1 MRTLALA
8 LLLAATSAFAQAP
21 RIQRATVT
29 TAPAAADLGA
39 QVRGSKTPWIGYS
52 VPAVDGYR
60 VMCCFDRWGDFKS
73 GGTCRLSDDASSFT
87 NTKDDELRP
96 AAGSIA
102 VVYRIENGA
111 VDKVRTYSL
120 DCTLDGGGSTA
131 LTWIDG
137 VDPHKSVAL
146 LASLVGGEKSASKRA
161 LSALAMHDEASAGD
175 RLEAWARSSTASDS
189 IRGEAVFWL
198 AETRPERGL
207 EAARQLA
214 RDTSAS
220 RKVREKAVFALSLIK
235 TAPATDELIRIAK
248 TDDDSHVRGQALFW
262 LSQQAGKKAAGAI
275 REAVDRDADSHVR
288 EKAVFAVSQLPGDEG
303 IPILIDLMK
312 NHRDPN
318 VRKKAAF
325 WLGQKRDPRALNA
338 LEEILRR

>member
-1 MRTLALA
+1 MRKLALA
-8 LLLAATSAFAQAP
+8 LVLVASSAFAQVP
-21 RIQRATVT
+21 RILRATVT
-29 TAPAAADLGA
+29 TAPAAADLAA
-39 QVRGSKTPWIGYS
+39 QVRASKTPWIGYS

-73 GGTCRLSDDASSFT
+73 GGTCRLTDDASSFT
-87 NTKDDELRP
+87 STTDDELRP

-102 VVYRIENGA
+102 VVYRVENGA
-111 VDKVRTYSL
+111 IARVRTYSL
-120 DCTLDGGGSTA
+120 DCTLDGGGTA
-131 LTWIDG
+131 VTWIDG
-137 VDPHKSVAL
+137 ADPRKSVAL
-146 LASLVGGEKSASKRA
+146 LASLVGGEKSISKRA
-161 LSALAMHDEASAGD
+161 LSALAMHDEPSAGD
-175 RLEAWARSSTASDS
+175 RLEGWARSSTASDDV
-189 IRGEAVFWL
+189 RGEAVFWL

-207 EAARQLA
+207 EAARLLA
-214 RDTSAS
+214 RDASAS

-248 TDDDSHVRGQALFW
+248 NDDDSHVRGQALFW

>member
-8 LLLAATSAFAQAP
+8 LLLLATSAFAQAP
-21 RIQRATVT
+21 RIQRATLT

-39 QVRGSKTPWIGYS
+39 QIRGSKSPWIGYS

-60 VMCCFDRWGDFKS
+60 VMCCFERWGEFKS
-73 GGTCRLSDDASSFT
+73 GGTCRLSDEASSFT
-87 NTKDDELRP
+87 NTNDDELRP

-111 VDKVRTYSL
+111 IDKVRTYSL
-120 DCTLDGGGSTA
+120 DCTLDGGGTA
-131 LTWIDG
+131 VTWIDG
-137 VDPHKSVAL
+137 ADPRKSVGL
-146 LASLVGGEKSASKRA
+146 LASLVGGEKSISKRA

-175 RLEAWARSSTASDS
+175 RLEGWVRSSTASDT

-207 EAARQLA
+207 EAARLLA
-214 RDTSAS
+214 RDASAS

-235 TAPATDELIRIAK
+235 TAAATDELIRIAK
-248 TDDDSHVRGQALFW
+248 NDDDSHVRGQALFW